1 MTHKESSQGPVEAV
15 AARVKAVRR
24 HRGLTAAQLAQRMQ
38 TLGVEWNRNIV
49 ANLENGRRGTLGVDE
64 LFALAI
70 VLDVAP
76 VHLLVP
82 LDDQAGI
89 EVARGRVEEARRV
102 RWWIRGDHPLD
113 GIDDRLYFSE
123 VPKDEWG
130 RQPAP
135 VVRAWNAAGGSLPES
150 TDG

>member
-1 MTHKESSQGPVEAV
+1 MTHKKPALGPVETV
-15 AARVKAVRR
+15 AARVKVVRR
-24 HRGLTAAQLAQRMQ
+24 HRGLTAAQLAEQMQ
-38 TLGVEWNRNIV
+38 AVGVDWNRNIV
-49 ANLENGRRGTLGVDE
+49 ANLENGRRGSLGVDE

-70 VLDVAP
+70 VLEVAP

-89 EVARGRVEEARRV
+89 EVTRGRVEEARRV

-113 GIDDRLYFSE
+113 GIDTRLYFSE

-130 RQPAP
+130 RQPRP
-135 VVRAWNAAGGSLPES
+135 VVRAWNAAGGPLPES
-150 TDG
+150 TDD